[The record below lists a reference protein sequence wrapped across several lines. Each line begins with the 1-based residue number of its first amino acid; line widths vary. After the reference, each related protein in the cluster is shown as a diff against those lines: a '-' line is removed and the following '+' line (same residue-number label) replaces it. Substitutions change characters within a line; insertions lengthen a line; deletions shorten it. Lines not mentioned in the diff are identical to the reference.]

1 MDDYDLDALMTYQ
14 APSADQLTELSTLV
28 NRLRD
33 HENQLA
39 EAENY
44 ANQLKATIHRLKT
57 QAIPQTMAS
66 AGCSDFVTEGG
77 LRVKLKDVVSGSLPK
92 LDKVKRQAA
101 IDWIR
106 EHGGTDLVK
115 TEMTITFERGQDN
128 LVGAIAETAESF
140 GVEHETN
147 EGVHHSTL
155 KSFVREKIR
164 DGVDVPY
171 ETLGVFVGRE
181 AEVTVTGREKM
192 KR

>member
-1 MDDYDLDALMTYQ
+1 MNDQDLDALMAYE
-14 APSADQLTELSTLV
+14 APNADQLTELSRLV
-28 NRLRD
+28 KYLRD
-33 HENQLA
+33 HEKQLV

-57 QAIPQTMAS
+57 EAIPQAMAS
-66 AGCSDFVTEGG
+66 AGCSDFVTNEG

-92 LDKVKRQAA
+92 LDKAKRQAA

-128 LVGAIAETAESF
+128 LVGALAETAESF

-147 EGVHHSTL
+147 NGVHPSTL
-155 KSFVREKIR
+155 KAFVREKLR

-181 AEVTVTGREKM
+181 AEVTVTGKEKM

>member
-1 MDDYDLDALMTYQ
+1 MNDHDLDALMAYE
-14 APSADQLTELSTLV
+14 APSADQLTELSALV
-28 NRLRD
+28 AQLRG
-33 HENQLA
+33 HEEHLTGV
-39 EAENY
+39 ESY

-57 QAIPQTMAS
+57 EAIPQAMAS

-115 TEMTITFERGQDN
+115 TEMMITFERGQDN

-181 AEVTVTGREKM
+181 AEVTVTGKEKM